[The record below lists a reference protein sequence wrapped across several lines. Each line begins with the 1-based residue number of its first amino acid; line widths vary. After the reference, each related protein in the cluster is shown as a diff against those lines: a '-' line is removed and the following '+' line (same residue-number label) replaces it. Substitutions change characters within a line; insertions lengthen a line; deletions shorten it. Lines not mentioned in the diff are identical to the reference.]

1 MSVDASAEAD
11 VDVAVFMYQTGRF
24 RQKPYC
30 LIADRSSK
38 VPDDK
43 TLVVP
48 QVSVDGQ
55 LGLPGDLNVRERER
69 DRERNKVT
77 VGG

>member
-1 MSVDASAEAD
+1 MC
-11 VDVAVFMYQTGRF
+11 DVAVFMYQTGRF

-30 LIADRSSK
+30 LIADCSSK

-55 LGLPGDLNVRERER
+55 LGLPGDLNVCVRGGGG
-69 DRERNKVT
+69 RNKVT
-77 VGG
+77 VRA